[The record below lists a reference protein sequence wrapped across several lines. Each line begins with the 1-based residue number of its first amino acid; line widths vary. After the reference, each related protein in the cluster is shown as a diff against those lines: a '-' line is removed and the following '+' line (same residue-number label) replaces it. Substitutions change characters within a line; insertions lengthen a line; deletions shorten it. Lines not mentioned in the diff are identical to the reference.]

1 MKLLPESSA
10 FEAINNALNF
20 ETVDGSSVLGRL
32 ESYSCKMVGQEKA
45 LYKRLHSDVVPGIND
60 LQALSP
66 PQSLFGESPHS
77 LAKSYASSGEDC
89 PLEDKINR
97 KTLFYLVSTLNA
109 SFYPDYDFSNASSQE
124 FSREPSLEWVVRTVE
139 RQLLAV
145 ARTEFS
151 QMSAGLWK
159 ALDEH
164 INLRECEIYSYNPD
178 QTSDPY
184 SEDGCLWSFNYFF
197 YNSSLKRTVFF
208 TCRGAVSS
216 YASGYSPAWQSNQS
230 NLAEMDTLEFE
241 CENDY

>member
-1 MKLLPESSA
+1 MPPLLG
-10 FEAINNALNF
+10 L
-20 ETVDGSSVLGRL
+20 RL
-32 ESYSCKMVGQEKA
+32 
-45 LYKRLHSDVVPGIND
+45 
-60 LQALSP
+60 
-66 PQSLFGESPHS
+66 FPH
-77 LAKSYASSGEDC
+77 KSYASSGEDC

-109 SFYPDYDFSNASSQE
+109 SFYPDYDFSNSSSQE

-151 QMSAGLWK
+151 QMSAAMWK

-184 SEDGCLWSFNYFF
+184 SEDGCLWSYNYFF

-208 TCRGAVSS
+208 TCRAVSNYSSSCYSQAS
-216 YASGYSPAWQSNQS
+216 YLG
-230 NLAEMDTLEFE
+230 NLSDMETLEFE
-241 CENDY
+241 V